1 MLLLTSVLC
10 ITIIRCLVAA
20 AALET
25 KASLSLAND
34 ILNDTVQSQTHI
46 IPDYIIHPENLLFGA
61 ERSSI

>member
-1 MLLLTSVLC
+1 
-10 ITIIRCLVAA
+10 VAA